1 MPTKSTIA
9 VDHDEIQIITAIRQ
23 AAPQFNVN
31 RKRAEMYGIWM
42 ICYRRYCESQGIPWL
57 MMDSVSKFM
66 ASLEERDN
74 VSAAER
80 DRALDGIMF
89 YLTDVRR
96 SEEAEEASARRGAP
110 PESTRSLFA
119 QLLLR
124 CDIPLTQ
131 AIRLRSNDVDV
142 GRSELVL
149 RPAGKDDGNRHAV
162 TLPPSVRTGL
172 KNHLRRLQ
180 DRTDATNPR
189 LFGHRGLAN
198 RGADRGSER
207 SENAGEDVARTTKIA
222 TRVMQTFDDESAA
235 DTMHA

>member
-23 AAPQFNVN
+23 AAPQFNVS

-42 ICYRRYCESQGIPWL
+42 ICYRRYCESRGIPWL

-96 SEEAEEASARRGAP
+96 SQEAKEASARRSAP

-124 CDIPLTQ
+124 CDVPLTQ
-131 AIRLRSNDVDV
+131 AIRLRSDDVDV

-149 RPAGKDDGNRHAV
+149 RSAAEDDERDAI

-189 LFGHRGLAN
+189 LFGHRGLADH
-198 RGADRGSER
+198 GADRRGER
-207 SENAGEDVARTTKIA
+207 SEEVEEEVARTTKIA
-222 TRVMQTFDDESAA
+222 TRVMQTFGNSEAA
-235 DTMHA
+235 DTVHA

>member
-23 AAPQFNVN
+23 AAPQFNVS

-42 ICYRRYCESQGIPWL
+42 ICYRRYCQNQGIPWQ

-96 SEEAEEASARRGAP
+96 SQEAEETSARSTAP

-124 CDIPLTQ
+124 CDVPLTQ
-131 AIRLRSNDVDV
+131 AIRLRSDDVDV

-149 RPAGKDDGNRHAV
+149 RPAEEEGGEHQAI

-180 DRTDATNPR
+180 DRTDATNPL
-189 LFGHRGLAN
+189 LFGHRGL
-198 RGADRGSER
+198 GDRPPER
-207 SENAGEDVARTTKIA
+207 SEEAEEDVARTTKIA
-222 TRVMQTFDDESAA
+222 TRVMQTFDDAEAA